1 LCHHMARNHFCMFK
15 FLRKYSVW
23 IMGFGGSLLLI
34 AFLAPN
40 VIQQLAQ
47 RAGYAGASQAEV
59 GDGETV
65 GFDEWQQILRESQ
78 IIDRLGTSIPGI
90 GSVESP
96 AHWFLLTRE
105 ANLAGLT
112 PPIRVVGID
121 TQSLLAIA
129 SNTGSR
135 PEFVL
140 QTLAHLQGVHR
151 LIQTYQTAGRFS
163 DRRLRKVADDLLSSV
178 AVETIVIPSTPE
190 DNGSFSD
197 EKMQAQLDL
206 WADTPVGEGDHGF
219 GYKMPNRFKVEW
231 LHIPV
236 DAINQAT
243 RNSDGF
249 STMEQRKFW
258 RRNEND
264 PRFPFVESG
273 ASVPEVVRDAF
284 LETLTKKTSSDISR
298 FASDQ
303 LRNPRRGVEER
314 NGFIVLPDGWLDKQ
328 VGLEQLAASLQEEF
342 DIVLPTYGSVA
353 QLTTTEDATSIPVIG
368 SMVAMNLGDLPTSF
382 TTLVQAAKEF
392 DGNGLFRIQEGVAS
406 PVIETAD
413 GDLCI
418 FRITETDP
426 ARKPNSIDEVRAA
439 VANDLGRIARWETLQ
454 AEADIIVA
462 LARDAGMLATS
473 VKYGVTVNR
482 PKQVSMV
489 DTGVPSILDASSRRP
504 LMIRSISQRLDAGQQ
519 ISDMF
524 STIPN
529 LETNDEAVI
538 QAIIDKAADLPI
550 ETRVAS
556 LDKEDRI
563 FVVPSYK
570 NMALVLVRVTGTA
583 PASSELAAALS
594 GGTSTI
600 LQTMVSIDELGGTE
614 GIGDVFSFESLA
626 KRHKFKRG
634 RQSTDE
640 DEDDSTATN

>member
-1 LCHHMARNHFCMFK
+1 MFK

-47 RAGYAGASQAEV
+47 QAGYAGASQAEV

-90 GSVESP
+90 GFVESP

-140 QTLAHLQGVHR
+140 QTLAHLQGVQR

-190 DNGSFSD
+190 DNESFSD

-284 LETLTKKTSSDISR
+284 LDTLTKKTSSDISR

-342 DIVLPTYGSVA
+342 DIVLPAYGSVA

-368 SMVAMNLGDLPTSF
+368 SIVAMNLGDLPTSF

-504 LMIRSISQRLDAGQQ
+504 LMIQSISQRMAAGQQ

-550 ETRVAS
+550 ETHVAS

-583 PASSELAAALS
+583 PASSELAAAFS

-600 LQTMVSIDELGGTE
+600 LQTMVSVDELGGTE

-634 RQSTDE
+634 RRCTDE
-640 DEDDSTATN
+640 DDDDSTATN